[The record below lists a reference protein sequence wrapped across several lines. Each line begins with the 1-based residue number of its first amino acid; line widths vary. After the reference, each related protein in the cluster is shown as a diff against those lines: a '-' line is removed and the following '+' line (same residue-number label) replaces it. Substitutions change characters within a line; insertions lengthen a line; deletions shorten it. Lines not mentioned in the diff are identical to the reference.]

1 MEKTQITQC
10 PKCDTTFRVTPAQ
23 LAIARGAVRCGACL
37 HVFRASDYFQ
47 KEKEDTSSKDDR
59 TQDMFS
65 KQLFEKP
72 ADKDGFG
79 DAFNELDTDSDL
91 IHDDMEGESGLIHD
105 DMFDEQVKS
114 SSVEISDDFMSIN
127 LDDTEDPFFN
137 DLNDLAEVQA
147 AARGTAKDDESWAQ
161 DLLNDSEDEAAPKPK
176 FSKQVTPK
184 VAKQTFSYIEVDP
197 LDLSLPERPSRG
209 KFWLWAFAC
218 LSLVMSLTAQLSYF
232 NFEQWA
238 RQESMRPWY
247 QLVCEQLD
255 CILPSTYDLTKIQTT
270 ASPQVSSHPKY
281 QNALT
286 VDVLFINHA
295 SYKQAFPKLELTFTD
310 FNDKPVAHRLFA
322 PAEYLAGEAS
332 GLKLMP
338 VETPIHIALEI
349 QDPGS
354 RANNYSVR
362 FLAP

>member
-10 PKCDTTFRVTPAQ
+10 PKCETTFKVTPAQ
-23 LAIARGAVRCGACL
+23 LAIAKGAVRCGACL

-47 KEKEDTSSKDDR
+47 KEKEDISSKDDR

-65 KQLFEKP
+65 EELFTKSAEKS
-72 ADKDGFG
+72 GFS
-79 DAFNELDTDSDL
+79 DTLGDSDSGF
-91 IHDDMEGESGLIHD
+91 IDDEMEDENGLIHD
-105 DMFDEQVKS
+105 DMFNEQVKNS
-114 SSVEISDDFMSIN
+114 AIEISEDFLSISLN
-127 LDDTEDPFFN
+127 DTKDPFFS
-137 DLNDLAEVQA
+137 DLAKVQDSEQ
-147 AARGTAKDDESWAQ
+147 GKNKDDESWAQ
-161 DLLNDSEDEAAPKPK
+161 ALLNDSEDEITPVAKAVNKTVPK
-176 FSKQVTPK
+176 TPK
-184 VAKQTFSYIEVDP
+184 QNFSFIEVDP
-197 LDLSLPERPSRG
+197 LDLSLPERPSYA
-209 KFWLWAFAC
+209 KLWLWALAC
-218 LSLVMSLTAQLSYF
+218 LTLLISLTAQLSYF
-232 NFEQWA
+232 NFDQWA
-238 RQESMRPWY
+238 RQGSMRPWY
-247 QLVCEQLD
+247 QLACEQLN
-255 CILPSTYDLTKIQTT
+255 CTLPSTYDLTKIQTT

-281 QNALT
+281 ENALS

-295 SYKQAFPKLELTFTD
+295 TYKQAFPKLELTFTD
-310 FNDKPVAHRLFA
+310 FNDKPIAHRLFT